1 MPTLSAGQL
10 QDIGTTLFDA
20 VGSPHDESAWV
31 AETLVR
37 SSLVGHDS
45 HGVVRFTEYV
55 NFVRNG
61 IIHPGADITVEQEMG
76 AMAVLNAHQTWGQS
90 GARRAMELAMEKA
103 AQHTVGVV
111 VVRDCPH
118 VGRLGEYVEMAAR
131 RDMIGYAVVNSH
143 GGGGVVAPWGGIDG
157 RFTPNPIAF
166 AAPSGAE
173 WPMMMDITTSAVPE
187 GKVRIAR
194 HRGQQLPPD
203 CILDADGNPSTD
215 PSALYGPPMGALLPL
230 GGAMGHK
237 GYALAVMTEV
247 LAGVLSEA
255 GASGEETAT
264 KGNGLFVQAI
274 NISAFTSLNDFI
286 RRMRTMIGYVQSS
299 RRRPGVDEI
308 LLPGE
313 PEYRTMQRRLKE
325 GIAVEDSVWAEIQ
338 AAAQELNV
346 EITTG

>member
-1 MPTLSAGQL
+1 MPIIPAEDL
-10 QDIGTTLFDA
+10 QHIGAALFDA

-37 SSLVGHDS
+37 ASLMGHDS

-55 NFVRNG
+55 NLARKG
-61 IIHPGADITVEQEMG
+61 LIHPGAEITVEQKMG
-76 AMAVLNAHQTWGQS
+76 AMAVLNAHLAWGQS

-103 AQHTVGVV
+103 AQHAVGVV

-166 AAPSGAE
+166 AAPSGEE
-173 WPMMMDITTSAVPE
+173 WPVLMDITTSAVPE
-187 GKVRIAR
+187 GKVRMAR
-194 HRGQQLPPD
+194 HRGQPLPPD

-215 PSALYGPPMGALLPL
+215 PNALYGPPMGVLLPL

-264 KGNGLFVQAI
+264 RGNGLFVQVI
-274 NISAFTSLNDFI
+274 NIRAFTALEDFI
-286 RRMRTMIGYVQSS
+286 ARTQQMIVYVKSS

-308 LLPGE
+308 LFPGE
-313 PEYRTMQRRLKE
+313 PEYRMMQQRLKE
-325 GIAVEDSVWAEIQ
+325 GIPVEDSVWAEIR
-338 AAAQELNV
+338 AMAQELGV
-346 EITTG
+346 EVATG